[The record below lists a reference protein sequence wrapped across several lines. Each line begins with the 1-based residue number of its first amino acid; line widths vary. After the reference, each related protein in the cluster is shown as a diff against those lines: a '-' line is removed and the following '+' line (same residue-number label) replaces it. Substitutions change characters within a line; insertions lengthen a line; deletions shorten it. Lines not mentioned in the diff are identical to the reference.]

1 MLLIIE
7 GGRQNASCIFI
18 CISGNEHNQFASRQ
32 YHLVP
37 NTTYFKLK
45 LSQYT
50 NTERSLQAPKHMPSF
65 LLSPLRGPR
74 MSSLSRP
81 RPSRERGS
89 PFGLFLLPLTAG
101 LERGILTDI

>member
-45 LSQYT
+45 LSQLYKY
-50 NTERSLQAPKHMPSF
+50 RAQPAGPQAHAF
-65 LLSPLRGPR
+65 LSPVSFKRA
-74 MSSLSRP
+74 
-81 RPSRERGS
+81 
-89 PFGLFLLPLTAG
+89 TYVV
-101 LERGILTDI
+101 TV